1 MFHHRRFP
9 AALIGLAF
17 AFALALPVSI
27 SAPAAAGVE
36 EQAGTFIRS
45 LANEAIGSLAMQGV
59 TREARIKR
67 FRKMFTA
74 HFNVRTIGKFVLG
87 RYWRKASKKERTEY
101 LSLFEDLMVVSYV
114 DRFAR
119 YAGENLNVTRTRSEN
134 AKDATVFTQI
144 SRKTGKP
151 VKVLWRVRA
160 YGDTMKVLDVIVEG
174 ASMSQTLRSDFG
186 SIIRQKGG
194 KVSGLLDV
202 LRVKTASLK
211 AAMAN

>member
-1 MFHHRRFP
+1 MFQCRFP
-9 AALIGLAF
+9 AALKGLAV
-17 AFALALPVSI
+17 AFILALPV
-27 SAPAAAGVE
+27 APAAAGME
-36 EQAGTFIRS
+36 DRAGSFIRS
-45 LANEAIGSLAMQGV
+45 LADEAIGSLAKQGV
-59 TREARIKR
+59 IREVRIKR
-67 FRKMFTA
+67 FRKMFIA

-87 RYWRKASKKERTEY
+87 RYWRKASKKERVEY
-101 LSLFEDLMVVSYV
+101 LGLFEDLMVVSYV

-144 SRKTGKP
+144 SRSPGKP

-194 KVSGLLDV
+194 KVSALIDV

-211 AAMAN
+211 AAKAN

>member
-27 SAPAAAGVE
+27 SAPAAADVE
-36 EQAGTFIRS
+36 EQADTFIRS

-87 RYWRKASKKERTEY
+87 RYWRKTSKKERTEY

>member
-1 MFHHRRFP
+1 MFHRRRFP
-9 AALIGLAF
+9 AALSGLAV
-17 AFALALPVSI
+17 AFILALPVL
-27 SAPAAAGVE
+27 AAASVE
-36 EQAGTFIRS
+36 DQAGSFIRS
-45 LANEAIGSLAMQGV
+45 LVDEAIVSLAKQDV
-59 TREARIKR
+59 SREVRIKR

-74 HFNVRTIGKFVLG
+74 HFSVRTIGKFVLG
-87 RYWRKASKKERTEY
+87 RYWKKANKKERTDY
-101 LSLFEDLMVVSYV
+101 LGLFEDLMVVSYV

-144 SRKTGKP
+144 SRKAGQP

-194 KVSGLLDV
+194 KVSGLLEV

-211 AAMAN
+211 AAKAN

>member
-1 MFHHRRFP
+1 MFHRRRFQ
-9 AALIGLAF
+9 AALKGLAV
-17 AFALALPVSI
+17 AFILALPV
-27 SAPAAAGVE
+27 APAAAGME
-36 EQAGTFIRS
+36 DRAGSFIRS
-45 LANEAIGSLAMQGV
+45 LAHEAIGALTKQGV
-59 TREARIKR
+59 TREVRIER
-67 FRKMFTA
+67 FRKIFTA

-87 RYWRKASKKERTEY
+87 RYWRKADKKERMEY
-101 LSLFEDLMVVSYV
+101 LGLFEDLMVVSYV

-144 SRKTGKP
+144 SRPAGQP
-151 VKVLWRVRA
+151 VKIIWRVRA
-160 YGDTMKVLDVIVEG
+160 YGDAMKILDVIVEG

-202 LRVKTASLK
+202 LRVKTAALK
-211 AAMAN
+211 SSGQ

>member
-9 AALIGLAF
+9 AALSGLALVF
-17 AFALALPVSI
+17 ILALPV
-27 SAPAAAGVE
+27 PAAAGIE
-36 EQAGTFIRS
+36 DQAGSFIRS
-45 LANEAIGSLAMQGV
+45 LAHEAIGSLAKQGV
-59 TREARIKR
+59 TREVRITR

-87 RYWRKASKKERTEY
+87 RYWKKANKKERMEY
-101 LSLFEDLMVVSYV
+101 LDLFEDLMVVSYV

-144 SRKTGKP
+144 SRPTGQP
-151 VKVLWRVRA
+151 VRVLWRVRA
-160 YGDTMKVLDVIVEG
+160 YGDTMKILDVIVEG

-202 LRVKTASLK
+202 LRVKTAALK
-211 AAMAN
+211 NAGK

>member
-1 MFHHRRFP
+1 
-9 AALIGLAF
+9 
-17 AFALALPVSI
+17 
-27 SAPAAAGVE
+27 
-36 EQAGTFIRS
+36 
-45 LANEAIGSLAMQGV
+45 
-59 TREARIKR
+59 
-67 FRKMFTA
+67 MFTA

-211 AAMAN
+211 AAKAN

>member
-1 MFHHRRFP
+1 MFHRRDFP
-9 AALIGLAF
+9 AALSGPVLAF
-17 AFALALPVSI
+17 AFVLALPVT
-27 SAPAAAGVE
+27 AAAGVE
-36 EQAGTFIRS
+36 DQAGSFIRS
-45 LANEAIGSLAMQGV
+45 LTHEAIESLAKQGV
-59 TREARIKR
+59 TREVRIKR

-74 HFNVRTIGKFVLG
+74 HFNVKTIGKFVLG
-87 RYWRKASKKERTEY
+87 RYWKKANKQERTEY
-101 LSLFEDLMVVSYV
+101 LGLFEDLMVVSYV

-144 SRKTGKP
+144 SRPAGQP

-160 YGDTMKVLDVIVEG
+160 YGGTMKILDVIVEG

-202 LRVKTASLK
+202 LRVKTAALE
-211 AAMAN
+211 NTGQ

>member
-1 MFHHRRFP
+1 MFDRRRFL
-9 AALIGLAF
+9 AALSGLAF
-17 AFALALPVSI
+17 AFVLALPVT
-27 SAPAAAGVE
+27 AAAGVE
-36 EQAGTFIRS
+36 DQAGTFIRS
-45 LANEAIGSLAMQGV
+45 LADQAIGSLAKQDV
-59 TREARIKR
+59 AREVRIKR

-87 RYWRKASKKERTEY
+87 RYWRKANKRERTEY
-101 LSLFEDLMVVSYV
+101 LDLFEDLMVVSYV

-119 YAGENLNVTRTRSEN
+119 YAGENLNITRTRSEN
-134 AKDATVFTQI
+134 AKDVTVFTQI
-144 SRKTGKP
+144 SRPTGKP

-194 KVSGLLDV
+194 KVSGLIDV
-202 LRVKTASLK
+202 LRVKTAALK
-211 AAMAN
+211 AEQAN